1 MDVMPD
7 GNRPL
12 DAAAP
17 ETPFDDAADMLR
29 ALAHPV
35 RLKIVELL
43 QDGELCVKG
52 LEALLGVSQS
62 SVSQHLSRLRYA
74 GLIESERRGHLV
86 CYRLAGPR
94 AASILQ
100 AVSEGLTSQ
109 HEGRRKNAPGTS
121 PDDRERDGESA
132 RPSDA

>member
-1 MDVMPD
+1 MDVRRD
-7 GNRPL
+7 GDRPV
-12 DAAAP
+12 DTAPP
-17 ETPFDDAADMLR
+17 ETPFDDAADLLR

-35 RLKIVELL
+35 RLKIVGLL
-43 QDGELCVKG
+43 REGELCVKG

-94 AASILQ
+94 AASILR
-100 AVSEGLTSQ
+100 AVSQGLKS
-109 HEGRRKNAPGTS
+109 ERKRPRRNARAASGEKEKP
-121 PDDRERDGESA
+121 DGERA
-132 RPSDA
+132 RPSDG